1 MALQAI
7 CCSKRKKPGMFSY
20 WSDGEVP
27 AIIPKSVIQR
37 HVYPDSFLWKN
48 YLRVNGAF
56 GEREGVRMVVRSIFS
71 RNGFAGFRKKTIF
84 KRNSSPDGSYPTN
97 DRNSFFHF
105 SPGVWIVKKPEN
117 SFFRVS
123 GNFKMFINKNRIMLT
138 SYPIMSPTPQHSA
151 PLSLLCI
158 DDDTAFWICSPPL

>member
-7 CCSKRKKPGMFSY
+7 CCSKRKKPGMFSHG
-20 WSDGEVP
+20 SDGEVP

-37 HVYPDSFLWKN
+37 HVYPDSSLWKN

-84 KRNSSPDGSYPTN
+84 KRNSSPDGSYPT
-97 DRNSFFHF
+97 RQPEFFFSFF
-105 SPGVWIVKKPEN
+105 PRGMDRKKPEY
-117 SFFRVS
+117 SFFRVPEIS
-123 GNFKMFINKNRIMLT
+123 K
-138 SYPIMSPTPQHSA
+138 
-151 PLSLLCI
+151 
-158 DDDTAFWICSPPL
+158 CS